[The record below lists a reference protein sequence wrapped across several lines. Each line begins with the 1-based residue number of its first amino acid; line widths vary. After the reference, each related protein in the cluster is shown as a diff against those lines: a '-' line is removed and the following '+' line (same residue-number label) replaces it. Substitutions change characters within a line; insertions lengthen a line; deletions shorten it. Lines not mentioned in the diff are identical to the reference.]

1 MNWPK
6 KTNIR
11 DIKTQIVGCLN
22 EAKIARVEWARE
34 GRIPLQTLQARIGY
48 YYYPL
53 QTIYGVLG
61 IKVWIFQDEK

>member
-1 MNWPK
+1 
-6 KTNIR
+6 
-11 DIKTQIVGCLN
+11 VGCLN
-22 EAKIARVEWARE
+22 EAKIAHVEWARE